1 MKSDSIIEIRDLRL
15 RFSTP
20 DGVIAAV
27 DGADL
32 DIPAGQTLCLVGESG
47 SGKSVTARAILRIVA
62 QNGEWGGSIR
72 YRDASGRDIDLARL
86 SATGRE
92 IRAIRGKEIGIIFQE
107 PMSSLS
113 PVHTVG
119 SQMMEAAE
127 LHLGLDRVAA
137 RKACIDMLARVGLPR
152 PDIRIDSYP
161 FQLSGGM
168 RQRAMIA
175 MALVTKPRLLIA
187 DEPTTALDVTTQ
199 AGILDLIRELQAE
212 MGMAVLFITHD
223 LGVVAEI
230 ADEVAVMYLGRVVE
244 QAPVRDLF
252 RDPCHPYTAALLA
265 STPHSA
271 TVRKGA
277 IQAIRGMIPNPLERP
292 SGCTFGPRC
301 DFFRVGQCDAAV
313 PLLQRIAPARQV
325 RCVLYDQT
333 AGIPQRAAYGA

>member
-1 MKSDSIIEIRDLRL
+1 MLPGNIIEISDLRL
-15 RFSTP
+15 RFDTP

-32 DIPAGQTLCLVGESG
+32 AIATGKTVCLVGESG

-62 QNGEWGGSIR
+62 ANGNWSGSIN
-72 YRDASGRDIDLARL
+72 YRRADGRVTDISAL
-86 SATGRE
+86 SPTGPD

-113 PVHTVG
+113 PVHTIG
-119 SQMMEAAE
+119 GQMIEAAT
-127 LHLGLDRVAA
+127 LHLGLSQADA
-137 RKACIDMLARVGLPR
+137 RSACIDMLARVGLPR
-152 PDIRIDSYP
+152 PELRIDAYP

-175 MALVTKPRLLIA
+175 MALVTRPRLLIA

-244 QAPVRDLF
+244 QGPVRPVF
-252 RDPCHPYTAALLA
+252 RDPCHPYTAALMA
-265 STPHSA
+265 STPHAAS
-271 TVRKGA
+271 VRKGP

-292 SGCTFGPRC
+292 AGCTFGPRC
-301 DFFRVGQCDAAV
+301 DFFRAGTCDGAPP
-313 PLLQRIAPARQV
+313 PLTRIAPDRQV
-325 RCVLYDQT
+325 RCVLY
-333 AGIPQRAAYGA
+333 AGDDAMMAGAA